1 MSGDRLVY
9 STHPRQ
15 EPDCPRC
22 QQPALDCT
30 CKKIELAPNQQTAR
44 LAHDRKRRRGKVVTV
59 VSGLVLSEEK
69 LLELSKVL
77 KSRCGAGGTI
87 KEGEIEIQ
95 GEHRDKI
102 AEYLKELGYK
112 VKLVGG

>member
-1 MSGDRLVY
+1 MSDRLVY

-22 QQPALDCT
+22 HQSSLDCI
-30 CKKIELAPNQQTAR
+30 CRKIEPAPSQQTAR

-59 VSGLVLSEEK
+59 VSGLALSEPK
-69 LLELSKVL
+69 LLELAKAL
-77 KSRCGAGGTI
+77 KGRCGAGGTL
-87 KEGEIEIQ
+87 KDGEIEIQ

-112 VKLVGG
+112 VKFVGG